1 MEPLI
6 LSIDCGTQ
14 SLRAILFDKK
24 GDIQAI
30 EKIVYNPPYYSDRVG
45 WAEQDADMYYN
56 SLCAAVKGLYEKSP
70 ELFPQIKAVAIAT
83 LRDSIVFLDKDN
95 KPLRRS
101 ILWLDHREADLHVS
115 DVFSKSIISSLPN
128 FSMKQTIEKAIRRS
142 RAQWVRKNEPEVWEK
157 TSKYV
162 LLSCYLNLK
171 LTGKVSDSVASQIG
185 YVPFSAKRFD
195 WHKTDGNMYYRVFGV
210 SKSQMPKLVQPGGLL
225 GNVTAFASEE
235 TGIPE
240 GIPVIA
246 AASDKGCETLGN
258 GCLTEDAA
266 SVSFGTTATAE
277 ITTKKRMEIHRLV
290 APFPAALE
298 GFYNPEYEVFRGYW
312 LISWFKKEF
321 ASHEVA
327 EAKRTGG
334 CAEDLLNKELS
345 KIPAGSGGLIIQ
357 PYWSPEL
364 MLKNARGAVIGFN
377 DSHTRIHIY
386 RAIIEGI
393 NFALM
398 DGMERIEN
406 KSKTPIT
413 RVVVAGGGSQ
423 SSEICQITADMF
435 GRPVHRVQTHETS
448 GLGAAVLGFVG
459 IGEYKTVEDAVANM
473 VRHKDTFT
481 PNAKNHHI
489 YERLYNEVYK
499 NMYPALKGLY
509 KSSKDIF
516 DEANI

>member
-1 MEPLI
+1 MKPLI

-24 GDIQAI
+24 GDIHAI
-30 EKIVYNPPYYSDRVG
+30 EKIVFDPPYYSDCVG
-45 WAEQDADMYYN
+45 WAEQDADMYYDT
-56 SLCAAVKGLYEKSP
+56 LCAAVKGLYEKSS
-70 ELFPQIKAVAIAT
+70 ELFPNIKAVAIAT
-83 LRDSIVFLDKDN
+83 QRDSIVFLDKDN

-101 ILWLDHREADLHVS
+101 ILWLDHREADLRIS
-115 DVFSKSIISSLPN
+115 DVFSKSIIASLPY
-128 FSMKQTIEKAIRRS
+128 STMKQTIEKGIRRS
-142 RAQWVRKNEPEVWEK
+142 RAQWVRQNEPEIWEK
-157 TSKYV
+157 TAKYV

-171 LTGKVSDSVASQIG
+171 LTGNISDSVASQIG

-195 WHKTDGNMYYRVFGV
+195 WHKTDGNTFYRVFGV
-210 SKSQMPKLVQPGGLL
+210 SKSQMPKLVSPGGLL
-225 GNVTAFASEE
+225 GNITPLAAEE
-235 TGIPE
+235 TGIPC
-240 GIPVIA
+240 GIPVVA

-258 GCLTEDAA
+258 GCLTEDTA
-266 SVSFGTTATAE
+266 SVSFGTTATVE
-277 ITTKKRMEIHRLV
+277 ITTKKRIELHRLV

-327 EAKRTGG
+327 QAKLTGG
-334 CAEDLLNKELS
+334 SAEDLLNKGLS
-345 KIPAGSGGLIIQ
+345 KIPVGSGGLIIQ

-398 DGMERIEN
+398 DGIERIEN

-413 RVVVAGGGSQ
+413 SVVVAGGGSQ

-435 GRPVHRVQTHETS
+435 GRPVYRVQTHETS
-448 GLGAAVLGFVG
+448 GLGAAILGFVG
-459 IGEYKTVEDAVANM
+459 IGEYKTVYDAVTNM
-473 VRHKDTFT
+473 VRHKDAFMPDT
-481 PNAKNHHI
+481 KNHHI
-489 YERLYNEVYK
+489 YQRLYEEVYK

-509 KSSKDIF
+509 KNSNEIFKEADI
-516 DEANI
+516 